1 MILGA
6 TPLPVTGPWHTRYYE
21 LRLFEAQRLGV
32 AAWVTET
39 GSDQQL
45 LLADQYMLTWMHW
58 DYKWYRWVHQHAVG
72 FHAQRDGQ
80 CGARVLLFC
89 SSFSFCR

>member
-1 MILGA
+1 MRCDVRGVA
-6 TPLPVTGPWHTRYYE
+6 RRYYD

-45 LLADQYMLTWMHW
+45 QLADQYMLTWMHW
-58 DYKWYRWVHQHAVG
+58 DYKWYRWVQGDTRRGYA
-72 FHAQRDGQ
+72 A
-80 CGARVLLFC
+80 
-89 SSFSFCR
+89 